1 MKKWYLLT
9 ISSFLFF
16 ACKNYSEKTTP
27 FTQDISESVYA
38 SGVIKSKH
46 QYQLMSTVNGIITDI
61 FVETGDSVKKDQQIL
76 AISNIPSQL
85 LKENAE
91 LAAIY
96 ADYDANKGKLEELRL
111 ASDLAKSKL
120 NTDSINFSRQ
130 QKLWAQEIGTKIEL
144 EQKELAFKSSK
155 TNYQTSLIKL
165 ADFKRQLLINSE
177 QAKNTLKINSK
188 QESDYIIKSD
198 IDGRLYE
205 LYKEKG
211 ELIGPQTI
219 LGVVGDS
226 KEFIIEIQIDETD
239 ILKIKNNQK
248 VLLSIESNK
257 EDVYEARITK
267 ITPYM
272 NEKSKTFTAEAA
284 FVKQPAILYPNVT
297 LEANVVIN
305 TKAKALLIPRK
316 FLMPGDSVVLSDGH
330 KLKVKTGLI
339 DYQNVEVLE
348 GLKESDEIIIPKK

>member
-1 MKKWYLLT
+1 MKQWLLFAT
-9 ISSFLFF
+9 SLLFF
-16 ACKNYSEKTTP
+16 GCKNYSEKTSP

-46 QYQLMSTVNGIITDI
+46 QYQLMSTVNGIISEVFI
-61 FVETGDSVKKDQQIL
+61 QAGDSVKKDQAIL
-76 AISNIPSQL
+76 AISNIPSKL

-91 LAAIY
+91 LAALY

-120 NTDSINFSRQ
+120 TNDSLMFTRQ
-130 QKLWAQEIGTKIEL
+130 QKLWSQQIGTKVEL
-144 EQKELAFKSSK
+144 EQRELAFKTSR
-155 TNYQTSLIKL
+155 TNYQSSLIKL
-165 ADFKRQLLINSE
+165 TDFKRQLLINSE

-205 LYKEKG
+205 LYKEQG
-211 ELIGPQTI
+211 ELIGSQTI
-219 LGVVGDS
+219 LGIIGDS
-226 KEFIIEIQIDETD
+226 KEFIVEIQIDESD
-239 ILKIKNNQK
+239 ILKVKNNQK

-257 EDVYEARITK
+257 DDVYEGYITK

-284 FVKQPAILYPNVT
+284 FVKQPPVLYPNVT
-297 LEANVVIN
+297 LEANIVVN

-316 FLMPGDSVVLSDGH
+316 FLMQGDSVMMSDG
-330 KLKVKTGLI
+330 KKIKIKTGLK
-339 DYQNVEVLE
+339 DYQNVEILD
-348 GLKESDEIIIPKK
+348 GLKETDEIIIPKK